1 MWCGLWFDLIEMGGC
16 LVCWLECLIPGAL
29 MVGVVV
35 VVAVGLFRSLVAWFG
50 LYLDISFV
58 VGLCIGIL

>member
-35 VVAVGLFRSLVAWFG
+35 VVVLVCLGCWLLGLV
-50 LYLDISFV
+50 
-58 VGLCIGIL
+58 CI